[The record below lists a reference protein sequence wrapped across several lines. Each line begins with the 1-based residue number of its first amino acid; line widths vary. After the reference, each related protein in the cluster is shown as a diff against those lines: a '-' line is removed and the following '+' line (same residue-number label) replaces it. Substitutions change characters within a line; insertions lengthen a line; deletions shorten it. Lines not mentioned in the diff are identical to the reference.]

1 MKINSIILLLGS
13 FLCISNTQAQSGI
26 AAPLMHNNFTVVY
39 DISINSTKSNAG
51 IAETYNGGVKTIM
64 MQKGKTRIRLVTLMR
79 IQSIYFYK
87 QDSSLAKVLITKE
100 SGKKKYK
107 YRLSHADWKQY
118 NARYDSIT
126 YTLLDDSINI
136 AGYSCKKAIIT
147 IPAEGKTITAYYST
161 GLKPLDKYIEP
172 MFAGLP
178 GIVLKYEH
186 EDPKGSITFTAS
198 KISFEQF
205 NEKLLEA
212 PAKGYEQRDY
222 SSFGR

>member
-1 MKINSIILLLGS
+1 
-13 FLCISNTQAQSGI
+13 
-26 AAPLMHNNFTVVY
+26 
-39 DISINSTKSNAG
+39 
-51 IAETYNGGVKTIM
+51 
-64 MQKGKTRIRLVTLMR
+64 MR

-186 EDPKGSITFTAS
+186 EDTKGSITFTAS